1 MAEAETTA
9 QATAKATAQVFD
21 ARSGRRSSLDLSG
34 PQFQTETKEHVI
46 HRAVVAELD
55 SRRRYTASTK
65 GRSEIRGSGVKLYR
79 QKGTGRARA
88 GDVKSPVLVGGG
100 TWGGPKAKP
109 RRYGKRIN
117 RKEAR
122 AAFYGALSAKARSGE
137 LYVLDSLAFDEPS
150 TKAAKE
156 LLGKM
161 ELEGPVLLVLTEDDR
176 EAALSFRNLP
186 EVTVVGLR
194 EYGVYELLRARE
206 VVFSRAAY
214 SRLVKGGE

>member
-1 MAEAETTA
+1 MA
-9 QATAKATAQVFD
+9 QAQVFD
-21 ARSGRRSSLDLSG
+21 ARSGWKSSLDLTG
-34 PQFQTETKEHVI
+34 PQFETEPREHVI

-65 GRSEIRGSGVKLYR
+65 GRSEIRGSGAKLYR

-88 GDVKSPVLVGGG
+88 GDIKSPVRVGGG

-109 RRYGKRIN
+109 ARYGKRIN

-122 AAFYGALSAKARSGE
+122 VAFYGALSAKATDGE
-137 LYVLDSLAFDEPS
+137 LYVLDSLSFEEPS

-156 LLGKM
+156 ILGNM
-161 ELEGPVLLVLTEDDR
+161 EVEGPVLLVLTEDDVN
-176 EAALSFRNLP
+176 AALSFRNLP
-186 EVTVVGLR
+186 EVTVVGPFG
-194 EYGVYELLRARE
+194 YGVYELLRARE

-214 SRLVKGGE
+214 SRLTGSGEGE

>member
-1 MAEAETTA
+1 MAEATL
-9 QATAKATAQVFD
+9 FD
-21 ARSGRRSSLDLSG
+21 ARSGNRSSLDLEG
-34 PQFQTETKEHVI
+34 PRFGTEPNEHVI

-55 SRRRYTASTK
+55 SRRAYTAHTK
-65 GRSEIRGSGVKLYR
+65 GRSDVRGSGAKLYR

-88 GDVKSPVLVGGG
+88 GDAQSPTRYGGG

-109 RRYGKRIN
+109 ARYGKRIN

-122 AAFYGALSAKARSGE
+122 AAFDGALSAKAADGE
-137 LYVLDSLAFDEPS
+137 VYVVDSLAFDKPS
-150 TKAAKE
+150 TKQAKD

-161 ELEGPVLLVLTEDDR
+161 EVEGPVLVVLTDDDR
-176 EAALSFRNLP
+176 NAGLSFRNLP
-186 EVTVVGLR
+186 KVTVTGPR

-214 SRLVKGGE
+214 QRLVGSREEA

>member
-1 MAEAETTA
+1 MA
-9 QATAKATAQVFD
+9 QARVFD
-21 ARSGRRSSLDLSG
+21 ARSGWKSSLDLTG
-34 PQFQTETKEHVI
+34 PQFETEPREHVI

-65 GRSEIRGSGVKLYR
+65 GRSEIRGSGAKLYR

-88 GDVKSPVLVGGG
+88 GDIKSPVRVGGG

-109 RRYGKRIN
+109 ARYGKRIN

-122 AAFYGALSAKARSGE
+122 AAFYGALSAKATDGE
-137 LYVLDSLAFDEPS
+137 LYVLDSLSFEEPS

-161 ELEGPVLLVLTEDDR
+161 EVEGPVLLVLAEDER
-176 EAALSFRNLP
+176 EAVLSFRNLP
-186 EVTVVGLR
+186 EVTVVGLFG
-194 EYGVYELLRARE
+194 YGVYELLRARE

-214 SRLVKGGE
+214 SRLTGSGGE

>member
-1 MAEAETTA
+1 VA
-9 QATAKATAQVFD
+9 QAHVFD
-21 ARSGRRSSLDLSG
+21 ARSGTKSSMNLKG
-34 PQFQTETKEHVI
+34 PHFETEPKEHVI

-65 GRSEIRGSGVKLYR
+65 GRSEVTGSGAKLYR

-88 GDVKSPVLVGGG
+88 GDVKSPVRVGGG

-122 AAFYGALSAKARSGE
+122 AAFRGALSAKAEGGE
-137 LYVLDSLAFDEPS
+137 LYVLDSLAFEAPS
-150 TKAAKE
+150 TKQARE
-156 LLGKM
+156 LLSSM
-161 ELEGPVLLVLTEDDR
+161 ELEGPVLLVLTEDERD
-176 EAALSFRNLP
+176 AALSFRNLP
-186 EVTVVGLR
+186 EVTVAGPKD
-194 EYGVYELLRARE
+194 YGVYELLRARE

-214 SRLVKGGE
+214 TRLEGSGEEG

>member
-1 MAEAETTA
+1 MA
-9 QATAKATAQVFD
+9 QAQVYD
-21 ARSGRRSSLDLSG
+21 ARSGRKSSLDLSG
-34 PQFQTETKEHVI
+34 PQFQTEPKELVI

-65 GRSEIRGSGVKLYR
+65 GRSEIRGSGAKLYR

-88 GDVKSPVLVGGG
+88 GDIKPPNRVGGG

-109 RRYGKRIN
+109 ARYAKRIN

-122 AAFYGALSAKARSGE
+122 AAFYGALSAKAQGGE
-137 LYVLDSLAFDEPS
+137 LYVLDSLSFEEPS

-156 LLGKM
+156 LLGQM
-161 ELEGPVLLVLTEDDR
+161 ELEGPVLVVLTQDER
-176 EAALSFRNLP
+176 GAALSLRNLP
-186 EVTVVGLR
+186 EVTVVR
-194 EYGVYELLRARE
+194 PFEYGVYEILKARE

-214 SRLVKGGE
+214 SRLSGEGE

>member
-1 MAEAETTA
+1 MA
-9 QATAKATAQVFD
+9 QAQVFD
-21 ARSGRRSSLDLSG
+21 ARSGRKSSMDLSG
-34 PQFQTETKEHVI
+34 PQFETEPREHVI

-55 SRRRYTASTK
+55 SRRRYTASTR
-65 GRSEIRGSGVKLYR
+65 GRSEVRGSGVKLYR

-88 GDVKSPVLVGGG
+88 GDVKSPIRVGGG

-109 RRYGKRIN
+109 ARYGKRIN

-122 AAFYGALSAKARSGE
+122 AAFYGALSSKAADGE
-137 LYVLDSLAFDEPS
+137 LYVLDSLSFDKPS

-161 ELEGPVLLVLTEDDR
+161 EVEGPVLLVLTEDDANA
-176 EAALSFRNLP
+176 ELSFRNLP
-186 EVTVVGLR
+186 EVTVVGPR

-214 SRLVKGGE
+214 SRLIRGGE

>member
-1 MAEAETTA
+1 MNLKGPHFETE
-9 QATAKATAQVFD
+9 
-21 ARSGRRSSLDLSG
+21 
-34 PQFQTETKEHVI
+34 PKEHVI

-65 GRSEIRGSGVKLYR
+65 GRSEVTGSGAKLYR

-88 GDVKSPVLVGGG
+88 GDVKSPVRVGGG

-122 AAFYGALSAKARSGE
+122 AAFRGALSAKAEGGE
-137 LYVLDSLAFDEPS
+137 LYVLDSLAFEAPS
-150 TKAAKE
+150 TKQARE
-156 LLGKM
+156 LLSSM
-161 ELEGPVLLVLTEDDR
+161 ELKGPVLLVLTEDERD
-176 EAALSFRNLP
+176 AALSFRNLP
-186 EVTVVGLR
+186 EVTVAGPKD
-194 EYGVYELLRARE
+194 YGVYELLRARE

-214 SRLVKGGE
+214 TKLEGSGEEG

>member
-1 MAEAETTA
+1 MA
-9 QATAKATAQVFD
+9 QAQVFD
-21 ARSGRRSSLDLSG
+21 ARSGRKSSLDLSG
-34 PQFQTETKEHVI
+34 AQFQTEPKEHVI

-65 GRSEIRGSGVKLYR
+65 GRSEIRGSGAKLYR
-79 QKGTGRARA
+79 QKGSGRARA
-88 GDVKSPVLVGGG
+88 GDVKSPIRVGGG

-109 RRYGKRIN
+109 ARYGKRIN

-122 AAFYGALSAKARSGE
+122 AAFYGALSAKATDGE
-137 LYVLDSLAFDEPS
+137 LYVLDALTFDEPS
-150 TKAAKE
+150 TKGAKE

-161 ELEGPVLLVLTEDDR
+161 ELEGPVLFVLTKDDAN
-176 EAALSFRNLP
+176 AALSFRNLP
-186 EVTVVGLR
+186 EVTVAGPH

-214 SRLVKGGE
+214 SRLSGEGE